1 MKSTE
6 SLKCARPQIHSRPSV
21 KRTENDD
28 RNNARRATASHL
40 CAQKRLDDF
49 PFSIQAETVDN
60 GKPTAPRGSIDAAS
74 CTPMPRRLAAAIRC
88 LRAMNGHFLDGAEC
102 AIAAA
107 KAFHNQ
113 ALPSKQ
119 MP

>member
-1 MKSTE
+1 
-6 SLKCARPQIHSRPSV
+6 IHSRPSAN
-21 KRTENDD
+21 RTENDD
-28 RNNARRATASHL
+28 RKNPRRATASHL

-60 GKPTAPRGSIDAAS
+60 GKLAAPRGSIDAAS
-74 CTPMPRRLAAAIRC
+74 YTPMPRRLAAAIRC
-88 LRAMNGHFLDGAEC
+88 LRAMNSRFHDGVEC